1 MKIILLSISAFILG
15 SIPIGLIIAK
25 SRGIDLKKAG
35 SGNIGATNVLRTTG
49 KLSAILTLSGD
60 IFKGIIA
67 VLTAR
72 YFEVSIFYEGIIG
85 VFSILGHN
93 FSVFLRFKGGKGV
106 ATSIGV
112 LCIFSPQT
120 ALFTIIIW
128 MMSVLITKYSSLGA
142 LIAFGILPFSIIF
155 FDTKEKFPIAL
166 FIVII
171 LFISHKDNI
180 SRLLKG
186 TELKVGKKA

>member
-171 LFISHKDNI
+171 LFVSHKDNI